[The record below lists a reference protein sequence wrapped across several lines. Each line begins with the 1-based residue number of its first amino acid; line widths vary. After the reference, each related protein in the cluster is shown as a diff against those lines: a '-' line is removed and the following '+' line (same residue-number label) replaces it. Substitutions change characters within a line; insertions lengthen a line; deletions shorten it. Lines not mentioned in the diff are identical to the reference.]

1 MLACYCLSDVSG
13 KRDGFDSSLLS
24 NKREI
29 EERVCKNYISVIS
42 CINCVK
48 DSPLLFSKA
57 LQKASPVDVGY
68 ALFGASKP
76 RNCYLFLVVIV
87 FDLKFLVC

>member
-1 MLACYCLSDVSG
+1 MLACYCLSDVAG

-29 EERVCKNYISVIS
+29 EERECKNYISVIS

-57 LQKASPVDVGY
+57 LQKASSVDVGY

-87 FDLKFLVC
+87 FDLKFLVF